1 LDDDPSGTASDEYT
15 VEVTVA
21 DGDGGFNTVF
31 PTVTVNNIAP
41 TADAGATIYIDEGEA
56 ATYAGSFSDPG
67 TLDTWV
73 IKWRSNDISS
83 SSPTAVFGDNGDFT
97 VDMTVTDD
105 DLGTH
110 TDSMTVSVW
119 NVAPTIKWLEP
130 ASGDENQPITITAT
144 ATDPGSD
151 DLTFTW
157 DWGDGTPDTVTIY
170 YNDGMGPDPFPSPE
184 VNSMEILD
192 SLVHTYGDDGV
203 FTVTVTV
210 EDDDGWSTSATT
222 TITVNN
228 EAPTISDEIA
238 VTQPLVETPDVIL
251 PRVDLEFTATATD
264 PGSDDL
270 RFTWNWGDGTP
281 DTIKE
286 HLRDPSPDP
295 DPDPYPSP
303 DINPM
308 TITHTVLHAYSDPG
322 TYTVTVTI
330 TDDDGGV
337 TIDTYE
343 IQIWGAEE
351 TTQSIQDT
359 IQELPDEI
367 FTGKADRRRNAL
379 NRIFEAIQDQL
390 ADEDYRGAIEN
401 LLHNVRAKMDGRI
414 DGTRRNDWIISDDQ
428 ALLCEMIDAL
438 VAYLETLI

>member
-1 LDDDPSGTASDEYT
+1 
-15 VEVTVA
+15 
-21 DGDGGFNTVF
+21 
-31 PTVTVNNIAP
+31 
-41 TADAGATIYIDEGEA
+41 
-56 ATYAGSFSDPG
+56 
-67 TLDTWV
+67 
-73 IKWRSNDISS
+73 
-83 SSPTAVFGDNGDFT
+83 
-97 VDMTVTDD
+97 
-105 DLGTH
+105 
-110 TDSMTVSVW
+110 MTVSVW